1 MKKISDVDPW
11 GMVAV
16 TKISFLLLKESKGR
30 IVRVSSLAGR
40 LSSPSLMADNIS
52 KHGVQAFSDSLG
64 LEMKSWDIS
73 VHILKPAGFKTGM
86 KVKELITDNVVQRW
100 GVLDQPT
107 KMR

>member
-30 IVRVSSLAGR
+30 IVSSLAGR

-86 KVKELITDNVVQRW
+86 KVKELITDNVV
-100 GVLDQPT
+100 
-107 KMR
+107 